1 MAQPTTVETDDSC
14 KDLKN
19 IQYKTQ
25 ILKGER
31 NPQKNIATANS
42 ADVEA
47 ILERERTIVR
57 SVAWA
62 RLERSTCISKLR
74 EFSTIFGSENEMTL
88 DEVASL
94 ADYLSTAYERKRLER
109 AHDVSFDKD
118 TQNITA
124 IPCLTFNKSS
134 RKFTLSR
141 SERRVSSSAALGPG
155 KETRRKKLQKSKK
168 KNDKVPDINTLHE
181 LK

>member
-1 MAQPTTVETDDSC
+1 MAQSTTVETDDSC
-14 KDLKN
+14 KDLKT

-25 ILKGER
+25 ILKGDR
-31 NPQKNIATANS
+31 NPQKYIATVSS

-57 SVAWA
+57 SVTWA

-74 EFSTIFGSENEMTL
+74 EFATVFGLENEMTL
-88 DEVASL
+88 DEKTSL
-94 ADYLSTAYERKRLER
+94 AEYLIIAYERKRLER
-109 AHDVSFDKD
+109 ARDVSFDKD
-118 TQNITA
+118 TQNITD

-155 KETRRKKLQKSKK
+155 RETRRKKQQKSKK